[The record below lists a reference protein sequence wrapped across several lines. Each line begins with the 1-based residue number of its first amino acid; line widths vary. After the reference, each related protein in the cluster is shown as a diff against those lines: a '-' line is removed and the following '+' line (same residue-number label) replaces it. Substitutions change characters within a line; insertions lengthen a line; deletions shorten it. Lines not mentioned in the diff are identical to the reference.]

1 MKNYS
6 HCFWSFFF
14 VGDKAKY
21 QHPKSFALHIFSESE
36 IDICVQPCGKIE
48 RTTKKLQVRFFVAAE
63 TFHASVNFSC
73 HIFASCLQYQ
83 WRDMRTAL

>member
-1 MKNYS
+1 M
-6 HCFWSFFF
+6 FLVFFF
-14 VGDKAKY
+14 LSATKQNINTQKVLRYTFLAKV
-21 QHPKSFALHIFSESE
+21 KLTSVFSLVEKLKE
-36 IDICVQPCGKIE
+36 QQ
-48 RTTKKLQVRFFVAAE
+48 KKLQVRFFVAAE